1 MAAAPRRS
9 PKRGKQAGKKRV
21 ARGTAVVE
29 IPDKPFFKIG
39 EVATL
44 ADVEPYVLRYWES
57 EFKQWIRP
65 EKTKT
70 GQRMYRRK
78 DVDVVMLIRRMLK
91 EEGYRIDGA
100 RKKLRELE
108 GPPEPPAAP
117 GIDPAVL
124 DGIRVELDALEKIL
138 DEDERV

>member
-1 MAAAPRRS
+1 MATRAARS
-9 PKRGKQAGKKRV
+9 QGKKKRV
-21 ARGTAVVE
+21 ARAGTVVE

-39 EVATL
+39 EVAAL
-44 ADVEPYVLRYWES
+44 ADVEPYVLRYWET

-65 EKTKT
+65 EKTRT

-78 DVDVVMLIRRMLK
+78 DVEVVMLIRRMLK

-108 GPPEPPAAP
+108 GPVEAPPAP

-124 DGIRVELDALEKIL
+124 DGLRAEIDALEKIL
-138 DEDERV
+138 DEDERVC

>member
-1 MAAAPRRS
+1 MAGAAPRRQ
-9 PKRGKQAGKKRV
+9 RRTKRV
-21 ARGTAVVE
+21 ARDGAVVE

-39 EVATL
+39 EVAAL
-44 ADVEPYVLRYWES
+44 ADVEPYVLRYWET

-65 EKTKT
+65 EKTRT

-108 GPPEPPAAP
+108 GPPEPPPAP

-124 DGIRVELDALEKIL
+124 EGIRLEIDALEKIL